1 MEPVR
6 FALCLVVLFV
16 GHVWTLAV
24 RISTYYTPIDGF
36 DQNGTD
42 SCSILKTEMS
52 KMSTA
57 RTVGK
62 NTQTIV
68 SLCGGTMITRRHVL
82 TAGHCLLPEEFKP
95 RYVVRYGSTR
105 TSRQATAFVSK
116 VFKHPN
122 CHLVNQDRAVDDV
135 AILVLRTALP
145 LSPVCL
151 PRAGAPLPSH
161 VTVAGWGNT
170 IPSIDSLQLPE
181 LLKEAQMEVID
192 KAKCQEEHSYA
203 KPDAPDLRPGVFWL
217 SGCGKRFHRPLT
229 GTRLNIYLYVKEKR
243 TGQFVETICISHV
256 EDEFYPF
263 LFFTLIGDGV
273 YTSPVVKRND
283 QS

>member
-16 GHVWTLAV
+16 GHVWTLAATQGEPSVDSVRGHRRCGQNADTKVVDGSTLSTNKYPWVV

-217 SGCGKRFHRPLT
+217 SGCG
-229 GTRLNIYLYVKEKR
+229 
-243 TGQFVETICISHV
+243 
-256 EDEFYPF
+256 
-263 LFFTLIGDGV
+263 
-273 YTSPVVKRND
+273 
-283 QS
+283 